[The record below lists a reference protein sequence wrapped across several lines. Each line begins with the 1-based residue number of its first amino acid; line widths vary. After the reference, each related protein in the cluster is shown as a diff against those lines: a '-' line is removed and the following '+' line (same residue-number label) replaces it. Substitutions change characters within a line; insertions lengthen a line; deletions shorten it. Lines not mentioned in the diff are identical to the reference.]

1 MTANFRHI
9 LALSAIA
16 GIGPSVIRQLLVHFG
31 TAANVFDAKPA
42 DFADATPSL
51 RNLANAIAAGC
62 DDAFRFADSQIEKAQ
77 RHEVRLL
84 AFTDPD
90 YPHRLSACPDAPVTL
105 FVKGNANFETAKL
118 LSVVGTRRP
127 SDKGLSLCES
137 IVTDICQRHPDVIIV
152 SGLAFGIDV
161 TAHRAALRAG
171 RNTIGVVAHGLN
183 TIYPTQ
189 HREIAAQMARQGAIL
204 SEFPFGTQPEAY
216 NFVARNRIIAGLSDA
231 TLVVESA
238 LKGGSLITTR
248 YAFDYDRQVL
258 AIPGSPG
265 RELSSGCNDL
275 IKRNVASLVESA
287 DDIDAA
293 LSWDVPPAVRRA
305 QEAKQAT
312 PSLFAEPQG
321 PDQQAIVQALRNEDG
336 LSASLI
342 GQRTKLNISAVNVA
356 LLNLEFAGIV
366 KSLPGNSYR
375 LLI

>member
-1 MTANFRHI
+1 M
-9 LALSAIA
+9 
-16 GIGPSVIRQLLVHFG
+16 P
-31 TAANVFDAKPA
+31 
-42 DFADATPSL
+42 
-51 RNLANAIAAGC
+51 
-62 DDAFRFADSQIEKAQ
+62 
-77 RHEVRLL
+77 
-84 AFTDPD
+84 
-90 YPHRLSACPDAPVTL
+90 
-105 FVKGNANFETAKL
+105 
-118 LSVVGTRRP
+118 
-127 SDKGLSLCES
+127 
-137 IVTDICQRHPDVIIV
+137 
-152 SGLAFGIDV
+152 
-161 TAHRAALRAG
+161 G

-189 HREIAAQMARQGAIL
+189 HREIAAQMVRQGAIL

-258 AIPGSPG
+258 AIPDSG
-265 RELSSGCNDL
+265 REISSGCNDL

-287 DDIDAA
+287 DDVDAA

-321 PDQQAIVQALRNEDG
+321 PDQQAIVEALRNEDG

-366 KSLPGNSYR
+366 KSLPNSYR

>member
-1 MTANFRHI
+1 MTANFRNI

-16 GIGPSVIRQLLVHFG
+16 GVGPSVIRQLLALFG
-31 TAANVFDAKPA
+31 TAANVFDAKHA

-51 RNLANAIAAGC
+51 RNLANAIAAGREE
-62 DDAFRFADSQIEKAQ
+62 AFRFADSQIEKAQ

-90 YPHRLSACPDAPVTL
+90 YPHRLAACPDAPVTL
-105 FVKGNANFETAKL
+105 FVKGDVNFETAKL

-127 SDKGLSLCES
+127 SDEGRALCES
-137 IVTDICQRHPDVIIV
+137 IVTDICQRHPDIIIV

-161 TAHRAALRAG
+161 TAHRAALHAG

-258 AIPGSPG
+258 AVPGFPG
-265 RELSSGCNDL
+265 REISSGCNDL

-287 DDIDAA
+287 DDIDAV

-321 PDQQAIVQALRNEDG
+321 PDQQAIVEALRNEDG

-342 GQRTKLNISAVNVA
+342 GQRTKLNIAAVNVA